1 MAAEDVRD
9 VMIPFEEITQKLW
22 IKILSDL
29 WPQAESPQNEPLE
42 KL

>member
-9 VMIPFEEITQKLW
+9 VMIPFEDITQKLW
-22 IKILSDL
+22 KKILSDL
-29 WPQAESPQNEPLE
+29 WPADESLE

>member
-9 VMIPFEEITQKLW
+9 VMIPFEDITQKLW

-29 WPQAESPQNEPLE
+29 WPQDESPPDES
-42 KL
+42 